1 MVVKGALAPLPCK
14 NNRESGECLL
24 KIAGR
29 EQALIPGECG
39 IEIVHDI
46 LRKHVRVS
54 GRE

>member
-14 NNRESGECLL
+14 HNWESSECLL
-24 KIAGR
+24 KITR
-29 EQALIPGECG
+29 RKQALIPGECG
-39 IEIVHDI
+39 IEVVHHI

>member
-14 NNRESGECLL
+14 NDRESSECLL
-24 KIAGR
+24 EVARR

-39 IEIVHDI
+39 IEVVHDI

-54 GRE
+54 CRE